1 MFPRPRRSSPV
12 SSPILCVECQSR
24 QKWAIELR
32 WIVESPHHRCDAIR
46 IGFVIQKVV
55 GIQILTL
62 RPQRSCTQIKVPVSL
77 GLAIPQFVANRFFS
91 GREFLLP
98 FRWIFTAQSRQ
109 ACHFLQAPE
118 IKSLLIDS
126 TRWSPVTIYKGRIL
140 VIPTCLVNM
149 CPIDQVVMVNVA
161 HAE

>member
-1 MFPRPRRSSPV
+1 MLAVFDVALPESWEQHV
-12 SSPILCVECQSR
+12 NAAKEWSR
-24 QKWAIELR
+24 IVWNAWSRHHSAI
-32 WIVESPHHRCDAIR
+32 A
-46 IGFVIQKVV
+46 
-55 GIQILTL
+55 
-62 RPQRSCTQIKVPVSL
+62 
-77 GLAIPQFVANRFFS
+77 QFVANRFFS